1 MEKYDRISSIF
12 FLLFGIF
19 ILVGARNYAFGTF
32 QEPGGGLYPTLIG
45 GILVIMSI
53 FLLLQTRQPPAGDA
67 PEWDWKGGGLRR
79 CLLTLA
85 GLLIVPFLFNV
96 IGFFPTMFLFILC
109 MMKVILPVPW
119 ISALATSIIG
129 TVGGHFLFESWLKIQ
144 FPRGILGL

>member
-45 GILVIMSI
+45 GILVVMSI
-53 FLLLQTRQPPAGDA
+53 FLMLQTRHASAGDA

-79 CLLTLA
+79 CLLTLV

-109 MMKVILPVPW
+109 MMKVILSVPW
-119 ISALATSIIG
+119 ISALTTSIIG
-129 TVGGHFLFESWLKIQ
+129 TVGGYFLFESWLKIQ